1 MVPQS
6 LSTKKGWIVMS
17 SQESYALCALAQM
30 GQLSVGELSRYLFE
44 TGLVA
49 ETDLKLPLTSLKEQG
64 LVCQA
69 VNLRGIVYEI
79 TEAGRTLVNG
89 DAALV
94 RIKADVEAKSA
105 EYKRIFEQEKDYIAQ
120 YTESSTGVVPV
131 FLSIRD
137 GSRIILKIN
146 IIVRDIDTAKKI
158 CSGWMSNSGR
168 AFDAVWQAIAG
179 DEPDPG
185 FWTSRPE
192 EGKA

>member
-1 MVPQS
+1 M
-6 LSTKKGWIVMS
+6 L

-30 GQLSVGELSRYLFE
+30 DQLSVGELSRFLFE

-49 ETDLKLPLTSLKEQG
+49 ESDLKLPLTSLKEQG

-69 VNLRGIVYEI
+69 INLRGIVYQI

-89 DAALV
+89 DAALEP
-94 RIKADVEAKSA
+94 ITADVAAKSA
-105 EYKRIFEQEKDYIAQ
+105 EYKRVFEQEKDYIAQ

-131 FLSIRD
+131 FLSIRE
-137 GSRIILKIN
+137 GARIVLKIN

-168 AFDAVWQAIAG
+168 AFDAVWQAIAEG
-179 DEPDPG
+179 EPDPG
-185 FWTSRPE
+185 FWTNRPE

>member
-1 MVPQS
+1 
-6 LSTKKGWIVMS
+6 MS

-30 GQLSVGELSRYLFE
+30 GQLSVGELSRFLFE

-64 LVCQA
+64 LVYQT

-79 TEAGRTLVNG
+79 TDAGRTLVNG
-89 DAALV
+89 DATLA
-94 RIKADVEAKSA
+94 RINVDVAAKSA
-105 EYKRIFEQEKDYIAQ
+105 EYKRVFEQEKDYIAQ

-158 CSGWMSNSGR
+158 CSGWMGNSAR

-179 DEPDPG
+179 DAPDPG